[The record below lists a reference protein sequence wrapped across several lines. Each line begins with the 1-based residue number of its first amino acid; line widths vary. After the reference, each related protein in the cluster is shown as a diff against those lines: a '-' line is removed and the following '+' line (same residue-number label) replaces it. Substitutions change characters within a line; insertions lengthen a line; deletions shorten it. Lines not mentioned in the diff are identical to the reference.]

1 MYTINVTYTGFDYI
15 DTTDTLYFH
24 MSSKDWLKADE
35 EMKAKGHKDGYAGFI
50 DANFNPD
57 NPEINPVGVLTVIE
71 DVVRRSYGTRD
82 GNRFVR
88 TLEQTEEFMDSLAY
102 DAFLDKMI
110 YDPDVSAK
118 FISSV
123 LPKSADMD
131 KLKEQMNAQGAAPQV

>member
-1 MYTINVTYTGFDYI
+1 MYTIDVTYTGFDYI

-35 EMKAKGHKDGYAGFI
+35 EMKSKGHKDGYAGFI
-50 DANFNPD
+50 DANFKPGD
-57 NPEINPVGVLTVIE
+57 PEVNPVGVLTVIE
-71 DVVRRSYGTRD
+71 DVVRRSYGVRD
-82 GNRFVR
+82 GKRFIR
-88 TLEQTEEFMDSLAY
+88 TPEAVEEFMDSLAY

-123 LPKSADMD
+123 LPKGVDME
-131 KLKEQMNAQGAAPQV
+131 KLKEQVNAQGAAPQV